1 MGRERKRFYQGF
13 YKNVQFKNV
22 HLPKPKFGK
31 NVHLKDV
38 RSKNVRCKNVRKL
51 VLEREITVFKW
62 SINNWLHSSV
72 FLVVCYQINF
82 YDFSHPLDFL

>member
-1 MGRERKRFYQGF
+1 MYI
-13 YKNVQFKNV
+13 YKNVHFKNV
-22 HLPKPKFGK
+22 HLPKPAFAK
-31 NVHLKDV
+31 NV
-38 RSKNVRCKNVRKL
+38 RFKNVRCKNVRKL

-62 SINNWLHSSV
+62 SIDNWLHSSV